1 LNAFTTDDVIILQTL
16 TDQIAVAIDNASSYE
31 IAQKAIVE
39 MREVDRLKSQF
50 LANMSHELR
59 TPLNSII
66 GFSRVIMKG
75 IDGPIT
81 ETQQV
86 DLNAIYSSGQHLLG
100 LITDILDLSKIEA
113 GKMELSFEDI
123 NLADLVNSV
132 MSTAAGLVKDKPIKL
147 VRQVD
152 SGLPLVQADPM
163 RLRQVLI
170 NFLSNAAKFTEE
182 GSITVEAYIQN
193 GADADRKEPGK
204 KPEVVVTVTDTGP
217 GISPEDQKKLFQP
230 FSQVDDSPTRKTGG
244 TGLGL
249 SISRSLIELH
259 GGRIGLLK
267 SEVGKG
273 STFFF
278 AIPLKQ
284 TGKLKLPN
292 GIKPQENG
300 NNIILAIDDDRQ
312 VISLYERYLTPQ
324 GFKVVSQTDPS
335 TAIEQVKKIKPFA
348 ITLDVMMPGED
359 GWQVLHDL
367 KLDPQT
373 RNIPVIMC
381 SILEE
386 EEKGFSLGA
395 SDFLV
400 KPILQDDLINA
411 LNRLDNGGQVSE
423 VLVVDDDPMDLRMVK
438 KMLETNNQFQVTLA
452 QGGDQAWTMISNH
465 KPHAIILDLFMPGM
479 DGFTLL
485 EKIHSEPDLRE
496 LPVIVLTGAD
506 LTPEQHQQ
514 LIDFGQQYFTKSMIN
529 EKDLLNYLDMA
540 LKRLKP
546 QVVPQLN

>member
-1 LNAFTTDDVIILQTL
+1 VIGVLDVHSNHLNAFTPDDVTILQTL
-16 TDQIAVAIDNASSYE
+16 TDQIAVAIDNARSYE

-39 MREVDRLKSQF
+39 MREIDRLKSQF

-81 ETQQV
+81 DTQQV
-86 DLNAIYSSGQHLLG
+86 DLNAIYNSGQHLLG

-113 GKMELSFEDI
+113 GKMELAFEDI
-123 NLADLVNSV
+123 NLPDLVNSV
-132 MSTAAGLVKDKPIKL
+132 MSTASGLVKDKPIKL
-147 VRQVD
+147 VRHID
-152 SGLPLVQADPM
+152 PGLPIVQADPM

-170 NFLSNAAKFTEE
+170 NFLSNAAKFTES
-182 GSITVEAYIQN
+182 GSIIVEAYVQSGLDSGGN
-193 GADADRKEPGK
+193 GPGK
-204 KPEVVVTVTDTGP
+204 KSEVVVTVTDTGP
-217 GISPEDQKKLFQP
+217 GIAPEDQKKLFQP

-259 GGRIGLLK
+259 EGRIGLLK

-273 STFFF
+273 STFYF

-284 TGKLKLPN
+284 TGKLKFPEE
-292 GIKPQENG
+292 IRPRENG
-300 NNIILAIDDDRQ
+300 NNIILVIDDDQQ

-324 GFKVVSQTDPS
+324 GYKIISQTDPGS
-335 TAIEQVKKIKPFA
+335 AVDQVKKIKPFA
-348 ITLDVMMPGED
+348 ITLDAMMPGKD

-367 KLDPQT
+367 KNDPQT

-395 SDFLV
+395 SDYLV
-400 KPILQDDLINA
+400 KPILQEDLIAA
-411 LNRLDNGGQVSE
+411 LNRLDIGKQVRE
-423 VLVVDDDPMDLRMVK
+423 V
-438 KMLETNNQFQVTLA
+438 
-452 QGGDQAWTMISNH
+452 
-465 KPHAIILDLFMPGM
+465 HAD
-479 DGFTLL
+479 
-485 EKIHSEPDLRE
+485 
-496 LPVIVLTGAD
+496 
-506 LTPEQHQQ
+506 
-514 LIDFGQQYFTKSMIN
+514 
-529 EKDLLNYLDMA
+529 
-540 LKRLKP
+540 
-546 QVVPQLN
+546 